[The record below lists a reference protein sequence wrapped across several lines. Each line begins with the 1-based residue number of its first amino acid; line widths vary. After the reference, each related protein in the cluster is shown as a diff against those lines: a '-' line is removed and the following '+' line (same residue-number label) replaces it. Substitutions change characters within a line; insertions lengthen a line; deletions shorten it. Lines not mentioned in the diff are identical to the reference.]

1 MRGFLDLPDAWASRL
16 REAIPQAFDRVIDTA
31 LANEVDFVVLAGDA
45 FDTSQASYADYL
57 HFFEGLHQLH
67 EAGIPMYLVPGN
79 HDPYTS
85 WQRDVERLPPSAHMM
100 GSDAPEFALYER
112 DGQPLCIVGARGYR
126 NQSWPVEE
134 SMARGISRKAAI
146 EALGEVYPQV
156 AEAPFCIGAIHTGL
170 VQDHS
175 KAYCDL
181 QALLAADVDYWACGH
196 MHERHVRPSLDNPK
210 VVFPGCIQ
218 GRDLLESGERG
229 CYLTTLEES
238 AGGGMPSI
246 SLEFVPTASV
256 VFHTVKAD
264 VGACRTLA
272 DVAHHVQARLFH
284 ENAKTNCDEM
294 VVRIELTG
302 TTDLHEFLAKPAVL
316 NDVRKRV
323 NNAYP
328 MFYCD
333 SIIDRTRSPRNRLAV
348 MREGLFEA
356 CVLRVSDEQAAL
368 SEEMVNFVQAEFVRL
383 GIDVPSSLARRIVDY
398 NDAAETLVL
407 DLLAE
412 KDGSARD

>member
-1 MRGFLDLPDAWASRL
+1 MRGFLDLPDTWVSRL
-16 REAIPQAFDRVIDTA
+16 REAIPQAFDRVIDAA
-31 LANEVDFVVLAGDA
+31 LANEVDFVILAGDA

-67 EAGIPMYLVPGN
+67 DASIPLYLVPGN
-79 HDPYTS
+79 HDPHTS
-85 WQRDVERLPPSAHMM
+85 WQRDVDRLPPSAHMM
-100 GSDAPEFALYER
+100 GTDAPEFALYER
-112 DGQPLCIVGARGYR
+112 DGQPLCLIGARGYR
-126 NQSWPVEE
+126 NQSWPIEE
-134 SMARGISRKAAI
+134 SMAKGISRKAAI
-146 EALGEVYPQV
+146 DALSEVCPQ
-156 AEAPFCIGAIHTGL
+156 ASEAPFCIGMIHAGL
-170 VQDHS
+170 VPDHS

-196 MHERHVRPSLDNPK
+196 LHEHHVRPSLDNPK

-229 CYLTTLEES
+229 CYLVTMEEGKTGEAPS
-238 AGGGMPSI
+238 A

-256 VFHTVKAD
+256 VFHTVKVD

-272 DVAHHVQARLFH
+272 DVAHRVQAQLFH
-284 ENAKTNCDEM
+284 ENAKASCDEM
-294 VVRIELTG
+294 VVRIDLTG
-302 TTDLHEFLAKPAVL
+302 TTDLHEFLARPAVL
-316 NDVRKRV
+316 NDVRKRI

-333 SIIDRTRSPRNRLAV
+333 SIVDHTRSPRNRLAV

-356 CVLRVSDEQAAL
+356 SVLRVADEQNA
-368 SEEMVNFVQAEFVRL
+368 SPEEMVNFVQAEFVRL
-383 GIDVPSSLARRIVDY
+383 GIDVPSSLARRIGDY

-412 KDGSARD
+412 KDG